1 MGGKIALLGNFIVR
15 SCSLAPAGVRRILLI
30 FGPEHNRGAANNRA
44 NFSKFHLRFGQ
55 KEKKRKESGILSDE
69 LKNSLFSLIKLWMG
83 CDSSLDWISDGYV

>member
-55 KEKKRKESGILSDE
+55 KEKKRKESGILV
-69 LKNSLFSLIKLWMG
+69 M
-83 CDSSLDWISDGYV
+83 SSRTVYSPLLSYGWDVIAR